1 MQILVETLKH
11 SLMITT
17 FVLVIMMVIEYI
29 TVKSR
34 GSWGNFL
41 KKKSWVQIFF
51 GAFLG
56 IMPGCLGSFAAVS
69 LYSHKIIGFAALV
82 TVMIATS
89 GDEIFIMFAEIPQ
102 TALILSGLIF
112 GIAIITGLIINLFFK
127 DKTLM
132 KLDENLL
139 HHHEKEPTC
148 FCFDRRIFFLQI
160 KNMTFQRALL
170 IVGVVLFLIFL
181 TIGEIGP
188 HEWGWEKITFIIVSF
203 VGLFIITTVPDHFL
217 NEHLWKHTIKKHL
230 LKIFLWTFVAILVIN
245 IGMHYLN
252 LSEENLA
259 ALAQKYFFLILIVA
273 LLVGVIPESGP
284 HMVFIFLF
292 SNGLIPFSILLANS
306 IVQDGHGAIP
316 LFAES
321 KKSFF
326 AMKGVNLLVGLIV
339 GIIGYLLQF

>member
-1 MQILVETLKH
+1 
-11 SLMITT
+11 MITT

-29 TVKSR
+29 TVKSK
-34 GSWGNFL
+34 GSWGHFL
-41 KKKSWVQIFF
+41 KKKSWLQIFF

-56 IMPGCLGSFAAVS
+56 VMPGCLGSFAAVS

-102 TALILSGLIF
+102 TAIILTAIILGV
-112 GIAIITGLIINLFFK
+112 AIITGLILNIFFK

-132 KLDENLL
+132 KLEKNHLN
-139 HHHEKEPTC
+139 HHEKEAEC
-148 FCFDRRIFFLQI
+148 FCFEKEVFFQQLKSI
-160 KNMTFQRALL
+160 TFQRALL
-170 IVGVVLFLIFL
+170 IVGILLFLVFL

-188 HEWGWEKITFIIVSF
+188 ENWGWEKITFIIVSF

-230 LKIFLWTFVAILVIN
+230 LKIFLWTFVAIFIIHL
-245 IGMHYLN
+245 GMDYFKLTEES
-252 LSEENLA
+252 LSVV
-259 ALAQKYFFLILIVA
+259 AQKYFFLILIVA
-273 LLVGVIPESGP
+273 VLVGIIPESGP

-292 SNGLIPFSILLANS
+292 SSGLIPFSILLANS

-326 AMKGVNLLVGLIV
+326 AMKGVNVLVGLIV
-339 GIIGYLLQF
+339 GVVGYFLGF